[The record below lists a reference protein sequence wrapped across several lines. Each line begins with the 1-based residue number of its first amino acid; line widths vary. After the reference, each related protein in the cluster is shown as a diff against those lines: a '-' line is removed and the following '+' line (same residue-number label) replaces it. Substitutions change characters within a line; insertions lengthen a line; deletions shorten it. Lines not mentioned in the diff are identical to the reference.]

1 MGSTG
6 EATQRPP
13 HTVRRRSLL
22 AGLGAGASVALA
34 GGCARGDST
43 APQAGTTSLAND
55 NATWD
60 EGYIKAG
67 RELKKLTGFAL
78 RPLSNPNPT
87 AYTQVTQISLQTTKA
102 TDLIKWASG
111 FNLKQLARTGQLSD
125 LSTMWAGYE
134 SKGWV
139 TPTLRDAMS
148 YRGRVYGIPLYQSYY
163 VLFYN
168 TEVFRK
174 HGLRAA
180 ETWEELLHNAE
191 VLKKAGITPFV
202 ATQNGN
208 WPAYEWFQEL
218 VSKVDPQFYTDL
230 IAGKAHYTD
239 PQAAKALQI
248 WQDFMRKGW
257 MTAADFDQNNGPAA
271 LKTGKVGMFLHGSW
285 QSQGLAATGMKPG
298 VGFDAFVMPPVDT
311 STRRSVITESGV
323 LAVPRKAVSHRAAMD
338 NAANWLNPEVQRV
351 WTDFLQ
357 DGSANP
363 TTRPGNPVVAHLQQR
378 VQREHWTPLPRYGES
393 GPPNL
398 IQGNTNDLGAFMT
411 QGMSPHATLRS
422 MASRAAKEWAA
433 WNKDES

>member
-1 MGSTG
+1 MGSIG
-6 EATQRPP
+6 ESTKGSPQPI
-13 HTVRRRSLL
+13 RRRSLL
-22 AGLGAGASVALA
+22 AGLGAGAAVALA

-43 APQAGTTSLAND
+43 VALPGTTSLAND

-60 EGYIKAG
+60 EGYTKAG
-67 RELKKLTGFAL
+67 RELKKLTGSSL

-102 TDLIKWASG
+102 TDLIKWGSG
-111 FNLKQLARTGQLSD
+111 YNLKQLARTGQLSD
-125 LSTMWAGYE
+125 LSAMWGAYE
-134 SKGWV
+134 RAGWV
-139 TPTLRDAMS
+139 NKSLRDAMS

-168 TEVFRK
+168 TEVFRT
-174 HGLRAA
+174 HRLRPP

-191 VLKKAGITPFV
+191 VLKKAGVTPFV
-202 ATQNGN
+202 ATQSGN

-218 VSKVDPQFYTDL
+218 ISKVDPGFYTEL
-230 IAGKAHYTD
+230 IAGRAKYTD
-239 PQAAKALQI
+239 PQAVKAMHI
-248 WQDFMRKGW
+248 WADFMRKGW

-285 QSQGLAATGMKPG
+285 QSQGLAAAGMKPG
-298 VGFDAFVMPPVDT
+298 AGFDAFVLPPVDPGT
-311 STRRSVITESGV
+311 PRSVITESGV
-323 LAVPRKAVSHRAAMD
+323 LAVPKKAVSHKAAMD
-338 NAANWLNPEVQRV
+338 NAANWLNPAVQRV

-363 TTRPGNPVVAHLQQR
+363 ATRPGNPVVAHLQQR
-378 VQREHWTPLPRYGES
+378 ARSEGWTQLPRYGES

-411 QGMSPHATLRS
+411 QAMSPEATLRS
-422 MASRAAKEWAA
+422 MAGRAAKEWAA

>member
-43 APQAGTTSLAND
+43 APQPGTTSLAND

-60 EGYIKAG
+60 EGYLKAG

-139 TPTLRDAMS
+139 TPPLRDAMS
-148 YRGRVYGIPLYQSYY
+148 YRGSVYGIPLYQSYY

-168 TEVFRK
+168 KEVFRS
-174 HGLRAA
+174 AA
-180 ETWEELLHNAE
+180 SGPRRPGRSCCTARRSSR
-191 VLKKAGITPFV
+191 KQASRPSSPPRT
-202 ATQNGN
+202 ATG
-208 WPAYEWFQEL
+208 PRIEWFQEL
-218 VSKVDPQFYTDL
+218 VSKVDPHFYTDL

-239 PQAAKALQI
+239 PRPEG
-248 WQDFMRKGW
+248 D
-257 MTAADFDQNNGPAA
+257 ADLARLHAQGLDDRCRLRPERGPAA

-298 VGFDAFVMPPVDT
+298 VDFDAFMMPPVDPPPAE
-311 STRRSVITESGV
+311 SVITESGV
-323 LAVPRKAVSHRAAMD
+323 SPCPAEPCPTGPPWTTS
-338 NAANWLNPEVQRV
+338 ANWLNPEVQRV

-393 GPPNL
+393 AHRTSFRGTPTTWEP
-398 IQGNTNDLGAFMT
+398 
-411 QGMSPHATLRS
+411 S
-422 MASRAAKEWAA
+422 
-433 WNKDES
+433 